1 MTTVLTSDWL
11 QSVVP
16 VEAVGEAVD
25 MVQHPAY
32 QLDSWFSA
40 PAYLTTMYFVDPSLI
55 CAGGRTQD
63 QFDSQGTGDRLVVQ
77 VNMSQF

>member
-1 MTTVLTSDWL
+1 M
-11 QSVVP
+11 VP

-32 QLDSWFSA
+32 TLASWFSA

-55 CAGGRTQD
+55 CSGGRTQD